1 MPTGPRTAETVVWH
15 SLSITFSSS
24 SLPTQIHVIQ
34 ELVTFWCEGESQEPA
49 RKSRRV
55 GDFVPRPLPA
65 APRRV
70 RSSDEGLAARLPR
83 CGGDQGGPG
92 SPAARARVF
101 GQRQPPGREQ
111 LRPALQHGGGGS
123 GGRAAVS
130 PALAAVT
137 GAAAPPRLRLR
148 RDPRRGRHAAL
159 RASEPGVFR
168 TDYPGLLEKRA
179 RRAPANPRAGEAR
192 GRCRS
197 AGAAGPG
204 LRSEFRGARA
214 ARKDPSLRAGGKL
227 VQERDCAATPPTPP
241 KNRPRGHRGAGY
253 QRTPL
258 RSGRRSTKAISASP
272 VAFSSPK

>member
-1 MPTGPRTAETVVWH
+1 
-15 SLSITFSSS
+15 
-24 SLPTQIHVIQ
+24 
-34 ELVTFWCEGESQEPA
+34 
-49 RKSRRV
+49 
-55 GDFVPRPLPA
+55 
-65 APRRV
+65 RV

-192 GRCRS
+192 GRCS
-197 AGAAGPG
+197 LKAPGPVPG
-204 LRSEFRGARA
+204 LGIRAKLPRRLCSEDASSLQVRWRRGSRAPERVPRSPGGAEGSESQSWRQTRPGEGLRGDTSDTSE
-214 ARKDPSLRAGGKL
+214 K
-227 VQERDCAATPPTPP
+227 
-241 KNRPRGHRGAGY
+241 
-253 QRTPL
+253 
-258 RSGRRSTKAISASP
+258 
-272 VAFSSPK
+272 